1 MLAFFNGFG
10 LGLGLIVAIGAQ
22 NAYVLRQ
29 GLRREH
35 VFAVAAVCALCDAA
49 LIVVGIAGMGA
60 LIRQSE
66 LLLRAIAW
74 AGAAFLAAYGIRAA
88 RRALRPAALVA
99 AGDGARASLPAT
111 LAAVTG
117 FSLLNPH
124 VYLDTVVLVGG
135 IGGTYAGAAQIA
147 FGAGAA
153 AASFLWFFGLA
164 YGARLLT
171 PVFARPAAWRVLDL
185 AIAAVRWTIAA
196 SLILGRG

>member
-1 MLAFFNGFG
+1 MSAFLNG
-10 LGLGLIVAIGAQ
+10 LGLGFGLIVAIGAQ

-35 VFAVAAVCALCDAA
+35 VFAVAAVCAVCDAV

-60 LIRQSE
+60 LVRQSE
-66 LLLRAIAW
+66 TLLHIVTW
-74 AGAAFLAAYGIRAA
+74 AGAAFLAAYGVLAA
-88 RRALRPAALVA
+88 RRALRPAALA
-99 AGDGARASLPAT
+99 PDADTARRSLPAT

-124 VYLDTVVLVGG
+124 VYLDTVVLVGS
-135 IGGTYAGAAQIA
+135 IGGIYAGSAQAA
-147 FGAGAA
+147 FGAGAV

-171 PVFARPAAWRVLDL
+171 PVFARPAAWRMLDL
-185 AIAAVRWTIAA
+185 AIAAVMWTIAA